1 MNYRARTL
9 LETAADRSGHIPL
22 IFVTERL
29 RVFLSAFRKIF
40 WMGRNPWPV
49 HFRESHI
56 CSRHCNN
63 NCHEWFN
70 GTLSERLGTVRG
82 IQRTDSTLVV
92 ASLLCYNF
100 VRPLWDWAGSRPPEQ
115 DRHEERGQPRMQVK
129 DHIPLFH
136 RLIKVAALPCI

>member
-29 RVFLSAFRKIF
+29 RVFSSAFRKI
-40 WMGRNPWPV
+40 WMGRNPRPV

-63 NCHEWFN
+63 NCHERFN
-70 GTLSERLGTVRG
+70 GTLSERLGTARG

-92 ASLLCYNF
+92 ASLVCYNF
-100 VRPLWDWAGSRPPEQ
+100 VRPHLGLGGITPAGAGSTRRTWTTPHASQ
-115 DRHEERGQPRMQVK
+115 RSYTT
-129 DHIPLFH
+129 FS
-136 RLIKVAALPCI
+136 